1 MMHQICRALDAT
13 LKKPEY
19 QGLKV
24 VFYVSKEPNDVTNG
38 IFLLGAFLCAFL
50 GAAPEEAWRP
60 FQGLDRRQCLP
71 YRDATWVRSPYDLHV
86 RECWAGLAR
95 AVGHGMYRPVEFDPK
110 EVFPLRPPCQASC
123 RVELRSF

>member
-1 MMHQICRALDAT
+1 MMHQICRVLDAT

-50 GAAPEEAWRP
+50 GAAPEEACGPSRALTGASVCRTGTPPGCEARTICTSRIAGPVSCELSSTACTALWS
-60 FQGLDRRQCLP
+60 LNTRR
-71 YRDATWVRSPYDLHV
+71 Y
-86 RECWAGLAR
+86 
-95 AVGHGMYRPVEFDPK
+95 
-110 EVFPLRPPCQASC
+110 
-123 RVELRSF
+123 

>member
-1 MMHQICRALDAT
+1 MMHQICRVLDAT

-50 GAAPEEAWRP
+50 GAAPEEAWQP

-71 YRDATWVRSPYDLHV
+71 YRDATLWSGQKWV
-86 RECWAGLAR
+86 A
-95 AVGHGMYRPVEFDPK
+95 
-110 EVFPLRPPCQASC
+110 PCACTEKSAMCASTGQVYQPRILPASFFHSAMPAPGQSTQAA
-123 RVELRSF
+123 